1 MKKLRTLRFGPAG
14 IPLSTKKRSIIEGI
28 KRVRELGLDAMELE
42 FVRGVTV
49 SEDKAPEVKKISEQY
64 GVLLTCHAQYYIN
77 LNSPEEAKVR
87 ASVERLLKAARVAAA
102 SGAWSLC
109 FHAAY
114 YMKREPAPVYERV
127 KKYLKRVVDTLVD
140 EGYEIWIRPETT
152 GKPTQLGS
160 LEEIL
165 RLCEEVENCRPVID
179 WAHLHARDGRG
190 SIRTK
195 GDYRA
200 VLEAIEGRLGTEVM
214 VNLHVHYTPVEFSAK
229 GEVRHHAMSEPGYGP
244 DFKPFAELIAEMDL
258 RPVIISESPVL
269 DRDSILMKKM
279 VEEAFRE
286 LGRRPPWPS

>member
-1 MKKLRTLRFGPAG
+1 MAMKKLRTLRFGPAG

-152 GKPTQLGS
+152 GKPSQFGTLD
-160 LEEIL
+160 EVL
-165 RLCEEVENCRPVID
+165 RLSQELEYVLPTID
-179 WAHLHARDGRG
+179 FAHMHARTGGRINSYEEFSEVLARVEEALG
-190 SIRTK
+190 REGLDNMHIHVSGIEYGDR
-195 GDYRA
+195 GERRHVNLDESDFDYRG
-200 VLEAIEGRLGTEVM
+200 L
-214 VNLHVHYTPVEFSAK
+214 
-229 GEVRHHAMSEPGYGP
+229 VRALV
-244 DFKPFAELIAEMDL
+244 DFKVRGVL
-258 RPVIISESPVL
+258 ISESPNLEGDALLVKRIYL
-269 DRDSILMKKM
+269 CCKRKGK
-279 VEEAFRE
+279 R
-286 LGRRPPWPS
+286 

>member
-152 GKPTQLGS
+152 GKPSQFGTLD
-160 LEEIL
+160 EVL
-165 RLCEEVENCRPVID
+165 RLSQELEYVLPTID
-179 WAHLHARDGRG
+179 FAHMHARTGGRINSYEEFSEVLARVEEALG
-190 SIRTK
+190 REGLDNMHIHVSGIEYGDR
-195 GDYRA
+195 GERRHVNLDESDFDYRG
-200 VLEAIEGRLGTEVM
+200 L
-214 VNLHVHYTPVEFSAK
+214 
-229 GEVRHHAMSEPGYGP
+229 VRALV
-244 DFKPFAELIAEMDL
+244 DFKVRGVL
-258 RPVIISESPVL
+258 ISESPNLEGDALLVKRIYL
-269 DRDSILMKKM
+269 CCKRKGK
-279 VEEAFRE
+279 R
-286 LGRRPPWPS
+286 

>member
-152 GKPTQLGS
+152 GKPSQFGTLD
-160 LEEIL
+160 EVL
-165 RLCEEVENCRPVID
+165 RLSQELEYVLPTID
-179 WAHLHARDGRG
+179 FAHMHARTGGRINSYEEFSEVLARVEEALG
-190 SIRTK
+190 REGLDNMHIHVSGIEYGDR
-195 GDYRA
+195 GERRHINLDESDFDYRG
-200 VLEAIEGRLGTEVM
+200 L
-214 VNLHVHYTPVEFSAK
+214 
-229 GEVRHHAMSEPGYGP
+229 VRALV
-244 DFKPFAELIAEMDL
+244 DFKVRGVL
-258 RPVIISESPVL
+258 ISESPNLEGDALLVKRIYL
-269 DRDSILMKKM
+269 SCKRKGK
-279 VEEAFRE
+279 R
-286 LGRRPPWPS
+286 

>member
-127 KKYLKRVVDTLVD
+127 KKYLKRVVDTLMD

-152 GKPTQLGS
+152 GKLSQFGTLD
-160 LEEIL
+160 EVL
-165 RLCEEVENCRPVID
+165 RLSQELEYVLPAID
-179 WAHLHARDGRG
+179 FAHIHARTGGGVNSYEEFSEVLARVEEALGREG
-190 SIRTK
+190 LDNMHIHVSGIEYGDR
-195 GDYRA
+195 GERRHINLDESDFDYRG
-200 VLEAIEGRLGTEVM
+200 L
-214 VNLHVHYTPVEFSAK
+214 
-229 GEVRHHAMSEPGYGP
+229 VRALV
-244 DFKPFAELIAEMDL
+244 DFKVRGVL
-258 RPVIISESPVL
+258 ISESPNLEGDALLVKRIYL
-269 DRDSILMKKM
+269 CCKRKGK
-279 VEEAFRE
+279 R
-286 LGRRPPWPS
+286 